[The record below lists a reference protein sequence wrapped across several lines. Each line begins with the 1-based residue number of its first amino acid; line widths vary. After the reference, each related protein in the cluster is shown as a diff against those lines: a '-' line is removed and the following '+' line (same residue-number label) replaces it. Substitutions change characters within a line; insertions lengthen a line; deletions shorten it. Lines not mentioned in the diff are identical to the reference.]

1 MFPLASLTKVR
12 FVTHRGGVKHNTNIH
27 LVENHTV
34 VNIDGDSM
42 GNRGSLRSETA
53 VGMARSITW
62 YFHGDLWEQWG
73 HRMSI
78 QNFRDIAR
86 WKRGDIRLV

>member
-1 MFPLASLTKVR
+1 MFPMASLTKVR

-42 GNRGSLRSETA
+42 GNRGSLHSETA